1 MRHDTVVG
9 RLPEKSSKCICLKLR
24 NTFVSN
30 CKIYIC
36 LKIQNVF
43 FGDITWF
50 FARTKWFEFYMGSPF
65 QIERWSFS
73 KDKCSKELMRVH
85 LEKSICWREIC
96 PAHKYFSKIFHLKGR
111 TKHRSIIFLLLINKN
126 IIWRQKKLVKD
137 QPRTV
142 SFWFIVSVHKLT
154 LACAVSYFVSRRRS
168 KGDWMGILFHMSSCQ
183 VVRYHDMHHVNLNQ
197 VSWYA
202 PCQP

>member
-1 MRHDTVVG
+1 
-9 RLPEKSSKCICLKLR
+9 
-24 NTFVSN
+24 
-30 CKIYIC
+30 
-36 LKIQNVF
+36 
-43 FGDITWF
+43 
-50 FARTKWFEFYMGSPF
+50 MGSPF

-111 TKHRSIIFLLLINKN
+111 TKHRSIIFLLLINKTLFGVK
-126 IIWRQKKLVKD
+126 KKLVKD

-154 LACAVSYFVSRRRS
+154 LAFASCLVLYPEGDPKVTGWEFYSICQAVRLS
-168 KGDWMGILFHMSSCQ
+168 GIVICTMSTLI
-183 VVRYHDMHHVNLNQ
+183 RYHDMQHDNLNR
-197 VSWYA
+197 
-202 PCQP
+202 QPKHTSSCFWCNVCFTFPDLLYLIGDCLNYF